1 MSAELSGVLTALATP
16 FTADGQID
24 FGNLRRLVDRS
35 IDGGVDGVVACGS
48 TGEFAAMTAA
58 ERRLVV
64 EAVID
69 QAAGRVPVIAQTG
82 AVSTAEAVELSQH
95 AQDAG
100 ASVLMLV
107 TPYYEPL
114 TLDETLRYLRTVAGA
129 VDVQIMLYNLP
140 GATGVNLSPEIVGQ
154 LAREIPNVRYI
165 KDTSAD
171 MSQVGKL
178 IHHHGDVISTFVG
191 WDSLLLAS
199 FTEGAAGVMA
209 GTANVMPAELVSIHR
224 ALRAGELERARTEW
238 SRIYPLMDAMMSAP
252 FIPAVKTALNAVG
265 FPAGGPRPPLL
276 DLDSATAEAISSLA
290 TELKPQLLHHDGG
303 SAR

>member
-1 MSAELSGVLTALATP
+1 MSAQLSGVLTALATP

-24 FGNLRRLVDRS
+24 VSNLRRLVDRS

-48 TGEFAAMTAA
+48 TGEFAAMSGG

-64 EAVID
+64 ETVID
-69 QAAGRVPVIAQTG
+69 QASGRVPVIAQTG
-82 AVSTAEAVELSQH
+82 AVSTAEAIELSRH

-100 ASVLMLV
+100 ASVLMVV

-114 TLDETLRYLRTVAGA
+114 TLDETLRYLRTVADK
-129 VDVQIMLYNLP
+129 VDIPVMLYNLP
-140 GATGVNLSPEIVGQ
+140 GATGVNLSPSIVGQ
-154 LAREIPNVRYI
+154 LAREVENIQYI

-178 IHHHGDVISTFVG
+178 VHHYGDVISTFVG

-199 FTEGAAGVMA
+199 LTEGAAGVMA

-265 FPAGGPRPPLL
+265 FPAGSPRRPIL
-276 DLDSATAEAISSLA
+276 DLDAATAETISSLA
-290 TELKPQLLHHDGG
+290 AELRPQVSTLP
-303 SAR
+303 